1 MNKSNHPVLT
11 SEELGALLTPRQ
23 QQALLGV
30 DLNFR
35 WRHAFLLSFCLA
47 YIVRLFFFPEVAIQ
61 YFNFAGEDVGR
72 KMLFLQMR
80 GWVVLAGTLVY
91 LFSYTRDWHFAKVS
105 LVIFAMALSSFVLD
119 LVNIYAFSTEAT
131 PKLVTAMILVRLMAL
146 YLLLLNAL
154 RAERLPPMPRR
165 FYS

>member
-1 MNKSNHPVLT
+1 
-11 SEELGALLTPRQ
+11 
-23 QQALLGV
+23 
-30 DLNFR
+30 
-35 WRHAFLLSFCLA
+35 
-47 YIVRLFFFPEVAIQ
+47 
-61 YFNFAGEDVGR
+61 
-72 KMLFLQMR
+72 
-80 GWVVLAGTLVY
+80 
-91 LFSYTRDWHFAKVS
+91 
-105 LVIFAMALSSFVLD
+105 MALSSFVLD